1 MWIAYC
7 LLEAGR
13 LWDRPDYTEKGRAM
27 LELLKTQV
35 RDIDNLGKVL
45 LPGRIGFE
53 HDDQFKLN
61 PSYYPLF
68 LLKRFAL
75 EDPYWLDVFEGSV
88 RVLVRSAPAGASPD
102 WATFTSRGE
111 LVNVDNIDNT
121 IGSYNEIRVYL
132 WAGMMSPKDPVYR
145 ELKEHFEPMIAITRE
160 LNMPPEKIDVN
171 TLKIN
176 QPAWDGFGAC
186 LLELLGKDK
195 SADLIRTIL
204 SSAPIEKENYYR
216 NVLTLFGL
224 GFDEGYFAFDE
235 DGRVYFP
242 GKK

>member
-1 MWIAYC
+1 
-7 LLEAGR
+7 
-13 LWDRPDYTEKGRAM
+13 M
-27 LELLKTQV
+27 L
-35 RDIDNLGKVL
+35 N
-45 LPGRIGFE
+45 
-53 HDDQFKLN
+53 
-61 PSYYPLF
+61 
-68 LLKRFAL
+68 
-75 EDPYWLDVFEGSV
+75 
-88 RVLVRSAPAGASPD
+88 
-102 WATFTSRGE
+102 
-111 LVNVDNIDNT
+111 
-121 IGSYNEIRVYL
+121 YL
-132 WAGMMSPKDPVYR
+132 WAGMMSPKDPVYQ
-145 ELKEHFEPMIAITRE
+145 ELKTHFEPMVKITRE

-186 LLELLGKDK
+186 LLELLGQDK

-242 GKK
+242 NQRKQ